1 MKCQF
6 DSYPP
11 PTIQWVKMIRTVI
24 DPDGGQVLVQDN
36 DPQVIDIL
44 TRQIG
49 PTIYETQLTVQKIL
63 WFLFLEIRS
72 CLVQSNGT
80 RFRFEFRMSCDQST
94 YWQILHESSTR

>member
-11 PTIQWVKMIRTVI
+11 PTIQWVRMLRRLRGL
-24 DPDGGQVLVQDN
+24 DDGHILVQDN

-49 PTIYETQLTVQKIL
+49 PTIYETQLTVH
-63 WFLFLEIRS
+63 FFG
-72 CLVQSNGT
+72 V
-80 RFRFEFRMSCDQST
+80 
-94 YWQILHESSTR
+94 